1 MLVTAVGLRHGS
13 TWARNLVPTITLW
26 FALVGVSVLAM
37 SVAMLVRDVA
47 GASVGG
53 TVVLGVAA
61 VAFVTLAAR
70 TLHGLRPESP
80 VGLPRWGDQEVTHAL
95 RQEARARHPSG
106 RPSGPP

>member
-47 GASVGG
+47 GASV
-53 TVVLGVAA
+53 
-61 VAFVTLAAR
+61 
-70 TLHGLRPESP
+70 
-80 VGLPRWGDQEVTHAL
+80 
-95 RQEARARHPSG
+95 
-106 RPSGPP
+106 SGPCCSGWRL